1 MIQSGCVKEG
11 LMMRETVR
19 NHLLDA
25 GCPEESAN
33 IVERLCSDGRL
44 DDALRQMKILR
55 CDRMEELH
63 QSQRKVDRLDH
74 LIRQTEK
81 TIKTNMERRQSPC

>member
-1 MIQSGCVKEG
+1 
-11 LMMRETVR
+11 MMTETVR

-25 GCPEESAN
+25 GCPEESAE

-44 DDALRQMKILR
+44 DDALHQMKILR
-55 CDRMEELH
+55 CDLMEELH
-63 QSQRKVDRLDH
+63 QSQRKVDCLDH

-81 TIKTNMERRQSPC
+81 AIKTTTERR

>member
-1 MIQSGCVKEG
+1 
-11 LMMRETVR
+11 MMAETIR

-33 IVERLCSDGRL
+33 IVERLCSNGRL
-44 DDALRQMKILR
+44 DDALHQMKILR
-55 CDRMEELH
+55 CDLMEELH
-63 QSQRKVDRLDH
+63 QSQRKVDCLDH

-81 TIKTNMERRQSPC
+81 AIKTTTERR